1 MRVLAFDTSNYTT
14 SVASFDGTE
23 GHNISRLLDVE
34 QGALGLRQS
43 DALFAHVKR
52 LPELADR
59 LFSDIG
65 TDAGFEAVGVST
77 RPRAVEGSYM
87 PCFLAGESQARVLG
101 AALGVPVLPF
111 SHQQGRIAASLWG
124 SGHMELMDEPHLA
137 WHLSGGTTELLRVT
151 PEGKGSVHAERIGG
165 TTDISAGQLIDRTGK
180 LLGLPFPSGKHI
192 DALSRSAQDRQV
204 FRVKVQGT
212 AFSLSGVQNK
222 VEQYRAAGNSPEE
235 TAGYALRCLIGA
247 IVRAT
252 ENALLEYPGSSVCR
266 RCCIEHAA
274 AQQLRGTSGH
284 FLSAAVR
291 HGQRPRRCRFD
302 LEGAAWL
309 RSLRYRRSTSI
320 CDSALKQTNFS
331 ARCSSAVS

>member
-1 MRVLAFDTSNYTT
+1 M
-14 SVASFDGTE
+14 
-23 GHNISRLLDVE
+23 E

-111 SHQQGRIAASLWG
+111 SHQQGHIAASLWG
-124 SGHMELMDEPHLA
+124 SGHMELMDEPHLPGIFPAARRSFCASRRRRRAACMREDRRHDGHLRRSAHRPDRQAA
-137 WHLSGGTTELLRVT
+137 WPAV
-151 PEGKGSVHAERIGG
+151 SVRQAHR
-165 TTDISAGQLIDRTGK
+165 R
-180 LLGLPFPSGKHI
+180 
-192 DALSRSAQDRQV
+192 LSRSAQDRQV

-212 AFSLSGVQNK
+212 TFSLSGVQNK

-252 ENALLEYPGSSVCR
+252 ENALLEYPGSSVVF
-266 RCCIEHAA
+266 AGGVA
-274 AQQLRGTSGH
+274 SNTL
-284 FLSAAVR
+284 
-291 HGQRPRRCRFD
+291 
-302 LEGAAWL
+302 L
-309 RSLRYRRSTSI
+309 RSS
-320 CDSALKQTNFS
+320 CAALPAIFCPPQFATDN
-331 ARCSSAVS
+331 ALGVAVLTWRALHG

>member
-14 SVASFDGTE
+14 SVASFDGTA

-111 SHQQGRIAASLWG
+111 SHQQGHIAASLWG

-137 WHLSGGTTELLRVT
+137 WHLSGGTTELLRV
-151 PEGKGSVHAERIGG
+151 
-165 TTDISAGQLIDRTGK
+165 K

-212 AFSLSGVQNK
+212 TFSLSGVQNK

-252 ENALLEYPGSSVCR
+252 ENALREYPGSSVVF
-266 RCCIEHAA
+266 AGGVA
-274 AQQLRGTSGH
+274 SNTL
-284 FLSAAVR
+284 
-291 HGQRPRRCRFD
+291 
-302 LEGAAWL
+302 L
-309 RSLRYRRSTSI
+309 RSS
-320 CDSALKQTNFS
+320 CAALPAIFCPPQFATDN
-331 ARCSSAVS
+331 ALGVAVLTWRALHG

>member
-14 SVASFDGTE
+14 SVASFDGTA

-111 SHQQGRIAASLWG
+111 SHQQGHIAASLWG

-212 AFSLSGVQNK
+212 TFSLSGVQNK
-222 VEQYRAAGNSPEE
+222 VEQYHAAGNSPEE

-252 ENALLEYPGSSVCR
+252 ENALLEYPGSSVVF
-266 RCCIEHAA
+266 AGGVA
-274 AQQLRGTSGH
+274 SNTL
-284 FLSAAVR
+284 
-291 HGQRPRRCRFD
+291 
-302 LEGAAWL
+302 L
-309 RSLRYRRSTSI
+309 RSS
-320 CDSALKQTNFS
+320 CAALP
-331 ARCSSAVS
+331 AVFCPPQFATDNAFGVAVLTWRALHG

>member
-111 SHQQGRIAASLWG
+111 SHQQGHIAASLWG

-137 WHLSGGTTELLRVT
+137 WHLS
-151 PEGKGSVHAERIGG
+151 GG

-212 AFSLSGVQNK
+212 TFSLSGVQNK
-222 VEQYRAAGNSPEE
+222 VEQYHAAGNSPEE
-235 TAGYALRCLIGA
+235 TAGYVLRCLIGA

-252 ENALLEYPGSSVCR
+252 ENALLEYPGSSVVF
-266 RCCIEHAA
+266 AGGVA
-274 AQQLRGTSGH
+274 SNTL
-284 FLSAAVR
+284 
-291 HGQRPRRCRFD
+291 
-302 LEGAAWL
+302 L
-309 RSLRYRRSTSI
+309 RSS
-320 CDSALKQTNFS
+320 CAALPAIFCPPQFATDN
-331 ARCSSAVS
+331 ALGVAVLTWRALHG

>member
-111 SHQQGRIAASLWG
+111 SHQQGHIAASLWG

-137 WHLSGGTTELLRVT
+137 WHLS
-151 PEGKGSVHAERIGG
+151 GG

-212 AFSLSGVQNK
+212 TFSLSGVQNK
-222 VEQYRAAGNSPEE
+222 VEQYHAAGNSPEE

-252 ENALLEYPGSSVCR
+252 ENALLEYPGSSVVF
-266 RCCIEHAA
+266 AGGVA
-274 AQQLRGTSGH
+274 SNTL
-284 FLSAAVR
+284 
-291 HGQRPRRCRFD
+291 
-302 LEGAAWL
+302 L
-309 RSLRYRRSTSI
+309 RSS
-320 CDSALKQTNFS
+320 CAALP
-331 ARCSSAVS
+331 AVFCPPQFATDNALGVAVLTWRALHG

>member
-14 SVASFDGTE
+14 SVASFDGTA

-111 SHQQGRIAASLWG
+111 SHQQGHIAASLWG

-137 WHLSGGTTELLRVT
+137 WHLS
-151 PEGKGSVHAERIGG
+151 GG

-212 AFSLSGVQNK
+212 TFSLSGVQNK
-222 VEQYRAAGNSPEE
+222 VEQYHAAGNSPEE

-252 ENALLEYPGSSVCR
+252 ENALLEYHRSSV
-266 RCCIEHAA
+266 AFA
-274 AQQLRGTSGH
+274 GGVASNTL
-284 FLSAAVR
+284 
-291 HGQRPRRCRFD
+291 
-302 LEGAAWL
+302 L
-309 RSLRYRRSTSI
+309 RSS
-320 CDSALKQTNFS
+320 CAALPAIFCPPQFATDN
-331 ARCSSAVS
+331 ALGVAVLTWRALHG

>member
-14 SVASFDGTE
+14 SVASFDGTA

-111 SHQQGRIAASLWG
+111 SHQQGHIAASLWG

-212 AFSLSGVQNK
+212 TFSLSGVQNK
-222 VEQYRAAGNSPEE
+222 VEQYHAAGNSPEE

-252 ENALLEYPGSSVCR
+252 ENALLEYPDSSVVF
-266 RCCIEHAA
+266 AA
-274 AQQLRGTSGH
+274 REW
-284 FLSAAVR
+284 
-291 HGQRPRRCRFD
+291 D
-302 LEGAAWL
+302 
-309 RSLRYRRSTSI
+309 SI
-320 CDSALKQTNFS
+320 
-331 ARCSSAVS
+331 R

>member
-14 SVASFDGTE
+14 SVASFDGTA

-87 PCFLAGESQARVLG
+87 PCFLAGESRGPGARRG
-101 AALGVPVLPF
+101 ARCARPAVFASAGAHRGLTVGLRPYGAD
-111 SHQQGRIAASLWG
+111 GRAASGLASFRRHDG
-124 SGHMELMDEPHLA
+124 ASARHAGGEGQRACREDRRHDGHLRRSAHRPDRQAARPAVSVRQAHRRPEPF
-137 WHLSGGTTELLRVT
+137 R
-151 PEGKGSVHAERIGG
+151 
-165 TTDISAGQLIDRTGK
+165 AGPA
-180 LLGLPFPSGKHI
+180 GLP
-192 DALSRSAQDRQV
+192 RQGA
-204 FRVKVQGT
+204 GT

-222 VEQYRAAGNSPEE
+222 VEQYHAAGNSPEE

-252 ENALLEYPGSSVCR
+252 ENALLEYPGSSVVF
-266 RCCIEHAA
+266 AGGVA
-274 AQQLRGTSGH
+274 SNTL
-284 FLSAAVR
+284 
-291 HGQRPRRCRFD
+291 
-302 LEGAAWL
+302 L
-309 RSLRYRRSTSI
+309 RSS
-320 CDSALKQTNFS
+320 CAALP
-331 ARCSSAVS
+331 AVFCPPQFATDNALGVAVLTWRALHG